1 MIDPDFIIL
10 YVNNPAISAEF
21 YADLLGKTPIH
32 ASPNFVMFMLDSG
45 VRLGLW
51 AKHDVEPAA
60 LMTGGGGEIAFPV
73 AGNEIVNSL
82 HSDWSKRGLAIAQ
95 TPTEMVFGY
104 TFLALDPDGHR
115 LRVYAPSA
123 R

>member
-10 YVNNPAISAEF
+10 YVNNPAISADF
-21 YADLLGKTPIH
+21 YAELLGKTPIH
-32 ASPNFVMFMLDSG
+32 ASPNFAMFMLDSG

-60 LMTGGGGEIAFPV
+60 LMTGGGGEIAFPAV
-73 AGNEIVNSL
+73 SNEAVETML
-82 HSDWSKRGLAIAQ
+82 SDWSKRGLIIAQ
-95 TPTEMVFGY
+95 TPTEMDFGY
-104 TFLALDPDGHR
+104 TFVALDPDGHR

>member
-21 YADLLGKTPIH
+21 YADLLGKAPIQ
-32 ASPNFVMFMLDSG
+32 ASPNFVMFMFDSG
-45 VRLGLW
+45 VRFGLW

-73 AGNEIVNSL
+73 ASNEAVETM
-82 HSDWSKRGLAIAQ
+82 HSDWSKRGLVMAQ
-95 TPTEMVFGY
+95 APTDMDFGY
-104 TFLALDPDGHR
+104 TFVALDPDGHR
-115 LRVYAPSA
+115 LRVYAPAA